1 MLTPEEL
8 RAIKAAKRSEAEA
21 CQTANSHQIG
31 PFTLRPAIGRTGGA
45 DSVGW
50 ELHRDGAAT
59 KYYGT
64 KEQAEAATWSL
75 SSESLS

>member
-1 MLTPEEL
+1 MLTPDQL
-8 RAIKAAKRSEAEA
+8 RAIKALKRSEAEA
-21 CQTANSHQIG
+21 YQTANSHQIG
-31 PFTLRPAIGRTGGA
+31 PFILRPAIGRTGGA
-45 DSVGW
+45 ENVGW
-50 ELHRDGAAT
+50 ELHQYGAAT